1 MRPVR
6 RCRSTASTTCSAEPV
21 RRLAWLL
28 PFLLLAAFGAALRY
42 QWLDLPARWN
52 PWLPLDVREPPNL
65 LTRYKLWRLADD
77 RALCDAALATS
88 QLRYQRVADDP
99 PATTCPLSNSLRVRG
114 AALELSSSFLA
125 SCPLAVSYALFERHV
140 LRPAA
145 VDIYGQPLARVE
157 HVGSF
162 ACRNVYNR
170 ESGRR
175 SQHASAN
182 ALDISGF
189 RLADGRRIRLATDW
203 ADDGA
208 DGRFLRRVRDGA
220 CASFN
225 AVLGPDYNA
234 AHRDHFHLDM
244 GLWKVCR

>member
-1 MRPVR
+1 MA
-6 RCRSTASTTCSAEPV
+6 RSA
-21 RRLAWLL
+21 
-28 PFLLLAAFGAALRY
+28 GALES
-42 QWLDLPARWN
+42 
-52 PWLPLDVREPPNL
+52 WLPLDVREPSNL

-77 RALCDAALATS
+77 RSLCDAALATS

-99 PATTCPLSNSLRVRG
+99 PSATCPLSNSLRVRG

-140 LRPAA
+140 LQPAA
-145 VDIYGQPLARVE
+145 LDIYGQPLAR
-157 HVGSF
+157 SR
-162 ACRNVYNR
+162 ACRQLR
-170 ESGRR
+170 LPQRLQPRGR
-175 SQHASAN
+175 SAQP
-182 ALDISGF
+182 ACLGQCPDISGF

-203 ADDGA
+203 AGESA

>member
-1 MRPVR
+1 M
-6 RCRSTASTTCSAEPV
+6 
-21 RRLAWLL
+21 AWLL

-42 QWLDLPARWN
+42 QWLGLPARWN

-99 PATTCPLSNSLRVRG
+99 PAATCPLSNSLRVRG

>member
-1 MRPVR
+1 M
-6 RCRSTASTTCSAEPV
+6 
-21 RRLAWLL
+21 
-28 PFLLLAAFGAALRY
+28 
-42 QWLDLPARWN
+42 
-52 PWLPLDVREPPNL
+52 REPPNL

-77 RALCDAALATS
+77 RSLCDAALATS

-99 PATTCPLSNSLRVRG
+99 PSATCPLSNSLRVRG

-140 LRPAA
+140 LQPAA
-145 VDIYGQPLARVE
+145 LDIYGQPLTRVE
-157 HVGSF
+157 HIGSF

-170 ESGRR
+170 ENGRR

-189 RLADGRRIRLATDW
+189 RLAGGRRIRLATDW
-203 ADDGA
+203 ADQGA

-225 AVLGPDYNA
+225 VVLGPDYNA

>member
-1 MRPVR
+1 M
-6 RCRSTASTTCSAEPV
+6 

-28 PFLLLAAFGAALRY
+28 PLLLLAGAIGALRY

-77 RALCDAALATS
+77 RSLCDAALATS

-99 PATTCPLSNSLRVRG
+99 PSATCPLSNSLRVRG

-140 LRPAA
+140 LQPAA
-145 VDIYGQPLARVE
+145 LDIYGQPLARVE

-170 ESGRR
+170 EDGRR

-203 ADDGA
+203 AGESA

-234 AHRDHFHLDM
+234 AHRDHFYLDM